1 VQGGSSDLG
10 LHNRLSMAAEDELL
24 TIQLVLQSAM
34 PSSTVR
40 DCRGVGIS
48 MAPFSSTSFY
58 EGRMA
63 LLPVDPFAP
72 FIWDNGALP

>member
-1 VQGGSSDLG
+1 
-10 LHNRLSMAAEDELL
+10 MAAEDELL

-34 PSSTVR
+34 PSSAVR